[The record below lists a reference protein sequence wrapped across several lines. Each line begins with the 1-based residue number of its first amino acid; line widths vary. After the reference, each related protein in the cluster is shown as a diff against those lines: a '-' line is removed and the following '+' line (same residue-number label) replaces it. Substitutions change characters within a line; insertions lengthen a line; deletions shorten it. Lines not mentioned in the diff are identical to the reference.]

1 MTKATTAEK
10 RRTPAV
16 WIGTVGGAGYFP
28 VLPGTVGSAVGVG
41 IVVALD
47 AIPFGTTGRDAAL
60 IGAAVL
66 IFFIG
71 VWAAGESE
79 KFFGRTDP
87 GHVVID
93 EVVGQMVT
101 FLLVP
106 HASWK
111 LLLTGLVLFRVF
123 DVTKPFPAGRAERL
137 PGGWGIM
144 IDDLL
149 AGVYALVALAFL
161 GYILR

>member
-1 MTKATTAEK
+1 MTKATTVEK
-10 RRTPAV
+10 RSTPAV
-16 WIGTVGGAGYFP
+16 WIASVAGAGYFP

-41 IVVALD
+41 IVAALD
-47 AIPFGTTGRDAAL
+47 AIPFGTNGRDAAL
-60 IGAAVL
+60 IGAATL
-66 IFFIG
+66 IFFVG

-79 KFFGRTDP
+79 KFFARTDP
-87 GHVVID
+87 SHVVID

-111 LLLTGLVLFRVF
+111 LLLAGLGLFRIL

-144 IDDLL
+144 VDDLL
-149 AGVYALVALAFL
+149 AGVYALAALAFL
-161 GYILR
+161 GYLLR

>member
-1 MTKATTAEK
+1 MWVATVA
-10 RRTPAV
+10 
-16 WIGTVGGAGYFP
+16 GAGYFP

-41 IVVALD
+41 IVAALD
-47 AIPFGTTGRDAAL
+47 AIPFATAGRDAAL

-66 IFFIG
+66 IFFVG

-93 EVVGQMVT
+93 EVVGQMLT

-111 LLLTGLVLFRVF
+111 LLLAGLGLFRFF

-161 GYILR
+161 VYIIR

>member
-1 MTKATTAEK
+1 MTTEK
-10 RRTPAV
+10 KLTPAV
-16 WIGTVGGAGYFP
+16 WVASVAGIGYFP
-28 VLPGTVGSAVGVG
+28 FAPGTVGSAVGIA
-41 IVVALD
+41 IVAALD
-47 AIPFGTTGRDAAL
+47 GMPVTNKGRNTLLVLAAAL
-60 IGAAVL
+60 I
-66 IFFIG
+66 FIVG
-71 VWAAGESE
+71 VWAAGQSE

-111 LLLTGLVLFRVF
+111 LLLAGFGLFRVF
-123 DVTKPFPAGRAERL
+123 DVTKPFPVSRAERL

-144 IDDLL
+144 VDDVF
-149 AGVYALVALAFL
+149 AGVYAMLALALL
-161 GYILR
+161 GYIVR

>member
-1 MTKATTAEK
+1 MKATTVEK
-10 RRTPAV
+10 RSTAAV
-16 WIGTVGGAGYFP
+16 WVATVAGAGYFP

-41 IVVALD
+41 IVAALD
-47 AIPFGTTGRDAAL
+47 AIPFATAWRDAAL

-66 IFFIG
+66 IFFVG

-93 EVVGQMVT
+93 EVVGQMLT

-111 LLLTGLVLFRVF
+111 LLLAGLGLFRVF

-161 GYILR
+161 VYIIR